1 MITDLKVKLIA
12 GKKEGLRQAWLT
24 AYDYPSARLLDETG
38 IDLILVGDSLGMVVL
53 GQKDTVDVTLE
64 EMIHHLKAV
73 RRGVSRAP
81 VAVDLPSHTYDT
93 PDQALASARRLVE
106 AGAEAVKL
114 EGPLPEIVATIV
126 QAGIQVIGHLGMLPQ
141 HVREEGGYHR
151 KGKSQEE
158 ALLLKES
165 AKALEVAGCCALVL
179 ELVEAT
185 ISEEI
190 SKELDIPTIG
200 IGSGIGCDGQILV
213 TTDLLGLQPWF
224 RPSFVKSKADLAT
237 PFKVAVSEFISE
249 TRSSGQEVS
258 LP

>member
-1 MITDLKVKLIA
+1 MIKNLKESLFFS
-12 GKKEGLRQAWLT
+12 KKMGIHLAWLT

-53 GQKDTVDVTLE
+53 GQKDTVEVTLG

-93 PDQALASARRLVE
+93 PDQALESARRLVE
-106 AGAEAVKL
+106 AGADAVKL
-114 EGPLPEIVATIV
+114 EGPLPEIVNHLASSEIE
-126 QAGIQVIGHLGMLPQ
+126 VIGHLGMLPQ

-151 KGKSQEE
+151 KGKTDSE
-158 ALLLKES
+158 AM
-165 AKALEVAGCCALVL
+165 ALMEAALSLQAAGCCALVL

-185 ISEEI
+185 LSEQI
-190 SKELDIPTIG
+190 SKNLDIPTIG
-200 IGSGIGCDGQILV
+200 IGSGTGCDGQILV

-224 RPSFVKSKADLAT
+224 RPSFVKPKADLAT
-237 PFKVAVSEFISE
+237 PFRAAVEAFIKE
-249 TRSSGQEVS
+249 TRTQ
-258 LP
+258 

>member
-1 MITDLKVKLIA
+1 MIKNLKESLFFS
-12 GKKEGLRQAWLT
+12 KKKGIHQAWLT

-53 GQKDTVDVTLE
+53 GQKDTVEVTLG

-93 PDQALASARRLVE
+93 PDQALESARRLVE
-106 AGAEAVKL
+106 AGADAVKL
-114 EGPLPEIVATIV
+114 EGPLPEIVNHLASSEIE
-126 QAGIQVIGHLGMLPQ
+126 VIGHLGMLPQ

-151 KGKSQEE
+151 KGKTDSE
-158 ALLLKES
+158 AM
-165 AKALEVAGCCALVL
+165 ALMEAALSLQAAGCCALVL

-185 ISEEI
+185 LSEQI
-190 SKELDIPTIG
+190 SKNLDIPTIG
-200 IGSGIGCDGQILV
+200 IGSGTGCDGQILV

-224 RPSFVKSKADLAT
+224 RPSFVKPKAELAT
-237 PFKVAVSEFISE
+237 PFRAAVEAFIKE
-249 TRSSGQEVS
+249 TRTQ
-258 LP
+258 